1 MFHLPSNVGSHTG
14 SDIVCDDVGVVVRLV
29 VSEAFQHLPLLT
41 CSICLLMLALTQAL
55 TLSVMI
61 WVLLLGLLSVRFFQ
75 HPPHLTCLHLPSN
88 VGSHTGSDIVCDDV
102 GVVVRLVVS
111 EVFQHLP
118 HLTCSIC
125 LLMLAL
131 IQALTLSV
139 MMWVLLLGLLSVRF
153 FSTRHISLVPF
164 AF

>member
-1 MFHLPSNVGSHTG
+1 MPSNVGSHTGSDIVCDDLGVVVRLVVSEVFSAPATSHLFHLPSNVGSHTG

-29 VSEAFQHLPLLT
+29 VSEAFQHP
-41 CSICLLMLALTQAL
+41 
-55 TLSVMI
+55 
-61 WVLLLGLLSVRFFQ
+61 
-75 HPPHLTCLHLPSN
+75 
-88 VGSHTGSDIVCDDV
+88 
-102 GVVVRLVVS
+102 
-111 EVFQHLP
+111 P

-139 MMWVLLLGLLSVRF
+139 MMLVLLLGLLSVSL

>member
-1 MFHLPSNVGSHTG
+1 M
-14 SDIVCDDVGVVVRLV
+14 GVVVRLV

-111 EVFQHLP
+111 EAFQHPP

-131 IQALTLSV
+131 TLYV
-139 MMWVLLLGLLSVRF
+139 MMWVLLLGLLSVRL